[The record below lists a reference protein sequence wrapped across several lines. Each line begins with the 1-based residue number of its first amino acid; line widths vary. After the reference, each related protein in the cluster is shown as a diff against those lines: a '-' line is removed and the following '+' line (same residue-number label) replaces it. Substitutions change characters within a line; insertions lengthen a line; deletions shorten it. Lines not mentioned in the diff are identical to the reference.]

1 MRPFFALIVVLTTL
15 GSVALYC
22 YFVETL
28 PARPSSEDVLLVAE
42 GKFNVEITLTF
53 DANADTAFVIDPTSV
68 LVSLEGRNLI
78 NSSEAFT
85 AGRPVIAEDVAA
97 VKVGPNEFW
106 VEVHA
111 GDAADEGRDSFSIGL
126 DETAGEE
133 KVAVAR
139 AVRVRI
145 LRDGIPIAEQTLWS
159 EPGEPVEGKVS
170 VVVPADEIPSHDH

>member
-15 GSVALYC
+15 GLAALYS

-28 PARPSSEDVLLVAE
+28 PTRPNSENVLLVAE
-42 GKFNVEITLTF
+42 GKFDVEITLTF

-68 LVSLEGRNLI
+68 LVRLEGKDLI
-78 NSSEAFT
+78 NSSKAFT
-85 AGRPVIAEDVAA
+85 AGRPVIAKDVAD

-111 GDAADEGRDSFSIGL
+111 GDTTDEGADAFAIEL
-126 DETAGEE
+126 DEPTGEE
-133 KVAVAR
+133 NVAVAR

-159 EPGEPVEGKVS
+159 EPGQPVEGKVS
-170 VVVPADEIPSHDH
+170 VVVPVAEVPDHDH